1 MITLFTVKKVDI
13 DNYHLGEVENP
24 EEVYDLIVAEG
35 YPLDGDDKEEFINR
49 VENQEKDKA
58 NTFTFWNT
66 EKPNQRFIVV
76 RED

>member
-1 MITLFTVKKVDI
+1 MFRVIKVDV
-13 DNYHLGEVENP
+13 NNCHLGEVETP
-24 EEVYDLIVAEG
+24 EEVYDLIETEG
-35 YPLDGDDKEEFINR
+35 YPLDGNDKEEFINR